1 MAESI
6 DDVRAVPEG
15 TSGLDIELLAMLD
28 RLATVE
34 PTGGF
39 KVPAGSE
46 TLRMSFEEWDSSRVL
61 KCANIVRLG
70 DFSRRIDIKCKLYE
84 ADE

>member
-61 KCANIVRLG
+61 VVANVGEIGERSPLRV
-70 DFSRRIDIKCKLYE
+70 
-84 ADE
+84 ADSGARKSVV